1 MSVLSSCQ
9 GVQVHILIHK
19 LLTCAYF
26 DLQFTSA
33 CFLRSA
39 ARPNWLHNG
48 DPSFPSQRGNNPQTL
63 PRQKSDLTLTKGSA
77 AQYYLSKARYSPSS
91 TTNTTHQRGP
101 SGQSHISAQNKAAFG
116 STQPRFGYLGNPES
130 SAFKKHPSASV
141 LPSLAKPAQGMSGH
155 RAEGAMGAG
164 GSWRTAGMYPSIS
177 ASTTK
182 STYPGRTDWRAK

>member
-1 MSVLSSCQ
+1 MSSCTL
-9 GVQVHILIHK
+9 VQIHILFHN
-19 LLTCAYF
+19 LLNCAHYDF
-26 DLQFTSA
+26 QLTSA
-33 CFLRSA
+33 SFLRSA

-48 DPSFPSQRGNNPQTL
+48 DPSQRGNNPQTL

-101 SGQSHISAQNKAAFG
+101 SGQSHISAQSKAAFG

-141 LPSLAKPAQGMSGH
+141 LPSLAKPGQGMSGH
-155 RAEGAMGAG
+155 RAEGTVGAG
-164 GSWRTAGMYPSIS
+164 GSWRTAGMYPSFS